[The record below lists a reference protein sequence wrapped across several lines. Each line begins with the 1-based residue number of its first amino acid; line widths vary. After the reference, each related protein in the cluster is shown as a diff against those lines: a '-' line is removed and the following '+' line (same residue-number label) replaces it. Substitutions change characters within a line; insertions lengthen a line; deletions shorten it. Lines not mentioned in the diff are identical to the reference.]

1 MVSPAPQRHAVV
13 IEDDEDIRGL
23 LVVVL
28 EQLDFI
34 VTEAADGSTSVEA
47 VKNTNAELVTL
58 DINLPDFDGMEVCRR
73 LREFS
78 DAYIL
83 MLTARADELDRL
95 TGLDTGADDYL
106 IKPFS
111 PKELQA
117 RIRALFRRPAPPPSP
132 RKTRAKPTNWRAP
145 PSCSRA
151 CCRKR
156 RSVWR
161 TSTSPVPS
169 GRRAALAGTSTTGT
183 KPPTASTSRSRTPW
197 AREWEPPSSPRRC
210 VP

>member
-78 DAYIL
+78 DA
-83 MLTARADELDRL
+83 
-95 TGLDTGADDYL
+95 
-106 IKPFS
+106 
-111 PKELQA
+111 
-117 RIRALFRRPAPPPSP
+117 
-132 RKTRAKPTNWRAP
+132 
-145 PSCSRA
+145 
-151 CCRKR
+151 
-156 RSVWR
+156 
-161 TSTSPVPS
+161 TS
-169 GRRAALAGTSTTGT
+169 
-183 KPPTASTSRSRTPW
+183 
-197 AREWEPPSSPRRC
+197 
-210 VP
+210 